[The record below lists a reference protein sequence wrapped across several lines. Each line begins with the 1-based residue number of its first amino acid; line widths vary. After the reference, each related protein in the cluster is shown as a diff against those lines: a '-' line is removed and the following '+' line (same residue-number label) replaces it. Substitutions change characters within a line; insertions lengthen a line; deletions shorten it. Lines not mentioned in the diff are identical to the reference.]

1 MVLHRSHAVTPG
13 VYQLPSS
20 DTNSPQHEFVTKADL
35 DSAMASLKELMDAR
49 FDTMDA
55 RFSAMDDKIDSRISA
70 AANKLLLA
78 LVVIA
83 GSIIASLLYTS

>member
-1 MVLHRSHAVTPG
+1 M
-13 VYQLPSS
+13 PSP
-20 DTNSPQHEFVTKADL
+20 DTNSLPNEYVTKADL
-35 DSAMASLKELMDAR
+35 YTAIASLKALMDAR
-49 FDTMDA
+49 FD
-55 RFSAMDDKIDSRISA
+55 AMDDKIESRISA

>member
-1 MVLHRSHAVTPG
+1 MSSSAPRSAQNE
-13 VYQLPSS
+13 Y
-20 DTNSPQHEFVTKADL
+20 VTKADL
-35 DSAMASLKELMDAR
+35 DAAFGSLRELMDAR
-49 FDTMDA
+49 FETMEARFETMDA

>member
-1 MVLHRSHAVTPG
+1 M
-13 VYQLPSS
+13 PSL
-20 DTNSPQHEFVTKADL
+20 DANSPQHEFATKGDL
-35 DSAMASLKELMDAR
+35 DSAISSLKELMDAR

-55 RFSAMDDKIDSRISA
+55 RFSAIESRFSAMDDKIDSRISA
-70 AANKLLLA
+70 AADKLLLA

>member
-1 MVLHRSHAVTPG
+1 M
-13 VYQLPSS
+13 PSP
-20 DTNSPQHEFVTKADL
+20 DTTNPQRQFVTKSDL
-35 DSAMASLKELMDAR
+35 DAAINSLKELMDAR

>member
-1 MVLHRSHAVTPG
+1 MPPT
-13 VYQLPSS
+13 
-20 DTNSPQHEFVTKADL
+20 TPQHDFATKADL
-35 DSAMASLKELMDAR
+35 EASVSSLKELMYAR

-55 RFSAMDDKIDSRISA
+55 RFSAMDDKIDKRISA
-70 AANKLLLA
+70 AANKLMLA

>member
-1 MVLHRSHAVTPG
+1 M
-13 VYQLPSS
+13 PST
-20 DTNSPQHEFVTKADL
+20 DTQSGLVTKADL
-35 DSAMASLKELMDAR
+35 DAAISSLKDPME
-49 FDTMDA
+49 A

-83 GSIIASLLYTS
+83 GSKIASLLYAS

>member
-1 MVLHRSHAVTPG
+1 M
-13 VYQLPSS
+13 PSP
-20 DTNSPQHEFVTKADL
+20 DTSSPQNQFVTKADL
-35 DSAMASLKELMDAR
+35 DSAITSLKELMDAR

>member
-1 MVLHRSHAVTPG
+1 MPPTA
-13 VYQLPSS
+13 
-20 DTNSPQHEFVTKADL
+20 PQHEFVTKADL
-35 DSAMASLKELMDAR
+35 DAAIASSKELMNAR

-55 RFSAMDDKIDSRISA
+55 RFSAMDDKIDKRISA

>member
-1 MVLHRSHAVTPG
+1 M
-13 VYQLPSS
+13 PSL
-20 DTNSPQHEFVTKADL
+20 DTNSPQHEFATKADL
-35 DSAMASLKELMDAR
+35 DSAISSLKELMDAR

>member
-1 MVLHRSHAVTPG
+1 M
-13 VYQLPSS
+13 PST
-20 DTNSPQHEFVTKADL
+20 DARNEYVTKSDL
-35 DSAMASLKELMDAR
+35 DTAIGSLKELMEAR
-49 FDTMDA
+49 FSA
-55 RFSAMDDKIDSRISA
+55 IESRFSAMDDKIDSRISA

>member
-1 MVLHRSHAVTPG
+1 M
-13 VYQLPSS
+13 PST
-20 DTNSPQHEFVTKADL
+20 DTDRPQHEYVTKTDL
-35 DSAMASLKELMDAR
+35 YSAIASLKELMDAR
-49 FDTMDA
+49 FD
-55 RFSAMDDKIDSRISA
+55 AMDDKIESRISA

>member
-1 MVLHRSHAVTPG
+1 MPSHDA
-13 VYQLPSS
+13 
-20 DTNSPQHEFVTKADL
+20 NSPQNEYVTKADL
-35 DSAMASLKELMDAR
+35 YSATASLKEQMDAR

-55 RFSAMDDKIDSRISA
+55 RFAAMDDKIESRISA

>member
-1 MVLHRSHAVTPG
+1 M
-13 VYQLPSS
+13 PST
-20 DTNSPQHEFVTKADL
+20 DIRNEFATKADL
-35 DSAMASLKELMDAR
+35 VAAISSLKELMDAR

-55 RFSAMDDKIDSRISA
+55 RFSAMDDKIDKRISA

>member
-1 MVLHRSHAVTPG
+1 M
-13 VYQLPSS
+13 PSP
-20 DTNSPQHEFVTKADL
+20 DTTNPQRQFVTKPDL
-35 DSAMASLKELMDAR
+35 DAAITSLKELMDAR

-55 RFSAMDDKIDSRISA
+55 RFAAIESRFSAMDDKIDSRISA

>member
-1 MVLHRSHAVTPG
+1 M
-13 VYQLPSS
+13 PSP
-20 DTNSPQHEFVTKADL
+20 DTNSLPNEYVTKADL
-35 DSAMASLKELMDAR
+35 YSATASLKELMDAR
-49 FDTMDA
+49 FDTMD
-55 RFSAMDDKIDSRISA
+55 DKIESRISA

>member
-1 MVLHRSHAVTPG
+1 M
-13 VYQLPSS
+13 PSP
-20 DTNSPQHEFVTKADL
+20 DTNNPQNEYVTKADL
-35 DSAMASLKELMDAR
+35 YSAIASLKELMDAR

-55 RFSAMDDKIDSRISA
+55 GFAAMDDKIESRISA

>member
-1 MVLHRSHAVTPG
+1 MPSHDA
-13 VYQLPSS
+13 
-20 DTNSPQHEFVTKADL
+20 NSPQNEYVTKADL
-35 DSAMASLKELMDAR
+35 YTAIASLTALMDAR

-55 RFSAMDDKIDSRISA
+55 RFAAMDDKIESRISA